1 MPTVLLTGTSTGFG
15 HVTTEL
21 LATRDWRVFAI
32 MRDLARKDP
41 LERTLRDAG
50 LSERLTFVQLDVT
63 DPASIE
69 AAVAT
74 VLSETGNTLDAVV
87 HNAGIAVA
95 GVLEDV
101 PDVDFRRVM
110 DTNFFGVLKLAR
122 ALLPIFRAQG
132 RGRIVL
138 LSSQAADR
146 HQAQT
151 SRDPQEVALVVA
163 KALEAKRPRFR
174 YQVGFFAELDYL
186 LRGKMPTRLIRR
198 GTTRYLG
205 LPLARW

>member
-1 MPTVLLTGTSTGFG
+1 
-15 HVTTEL
+15 
-21 LATRDWRVFAI
+21 
-32 MRDLARKDP
+32 MRAKGKTPR
-41 LERTLRDAG
+41 
-50 LSERLTFVQLDVT
+50 
-63 DPASIE
+63 
-69 AAVAT
+69 
-74 VLSETGNTLDAVV
+74 
-87 HNAGIAVA
+87 
-95 GVLEDV
+95 
-101 PDVDFRRVM
+101 
-110 DTNFFGVLKLAR
+110 
-122 ALLPIFRAQG
+122 QG
-132 RGRIVL
+132 R
-138 LSSQAADR
+138 DR